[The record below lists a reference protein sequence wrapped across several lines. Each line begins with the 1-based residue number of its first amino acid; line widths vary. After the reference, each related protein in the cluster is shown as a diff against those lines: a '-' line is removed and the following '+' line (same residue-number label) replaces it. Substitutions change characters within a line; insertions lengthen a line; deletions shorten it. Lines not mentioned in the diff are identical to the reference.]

1 MAPSPA
7 DLGTKTMRSLLTR
20 GDKDKVPAE
29 LKGALSLLRLSDLE
43 GLEERFLATDAFLK
57 PWAVFRDSIF
67 LVKPGAI
74 TAATAVATSDGDG
87 GGISR
92 TDLLWFYTQFDQNT
106 YRHDPSVDTSSI
118 SCAIN
123 KRDWRVEQ
131 YEKHLFAWLLQT
143 FKVGKVHNPWGFDYF
158 QLRNICTAWQAVFV
172 PIVDAVRASYGIKGR
187 RHYGRLA
194 LFVEERCPS
203 GLAFPK
209 ENVNIPP
216 GNLMSSASYHVLL
229 MPKDTNESGVLTR
242 KHYDETEREL
252 RSVYPQYGGLVER
265 PRFKQKMEVWLEEQ
279 RARANLRK
287 AVERTNEAKRPQLD
301 VVKRDDRRT
310 PVKKILSSKH
320 DMNPEKECSAS
331 PIKRYSNSLRRSLSR
346 SVSKQMPREEPKS
359 PLHGVTRQLFIPDDP
374 PSPDLLN
381 GQTHSTTERN
391 VSYASTYS
399 SSTTIVTPWPRMD
412 TQRESSEQSV
422 YDSVRMSSSFNPSNE
437 TQTLEAHAKPNG
449 PESLPEDQITA
460 LLHPLCR
467 SRSTQREQQ
476 DAYTPVSDQKS
487 YVGLHIPS
495 NNGSEWEKN
504 PLLGNLEAVRKNTG
518 RTLEPKRPAKPPT
531 RLPGPIKPTPYT
543 GHLRIASENNSRSV
557 LPKSPGGPDTG
568 LPKPVAWPGTSPT
581 NPSVLSCINNEDN
594 FAPPVP
600 TKSPMRG
607 GNARGCTSI
616 PQSQQRMRFGP
627 DRDLTRIVSKENIRA
642 ALGGH
647 SRDNSEEVG
656 LPPPSR
662 PMRSDQDA
670 VTDSGVT
677 VLQTFNTHMFPRKK
691 NRKGTPVGA
700 WVGAPKNRST
710 TGESY

>member
-1 MAPSPA
+1 
-7 DLGTKTMRSLLTR
+7 MRSLLTR
-20 GDKDKVPAE
+20 GDEDKVPAE
-29 LKGALSLLRLSDLE
+29 LKGALSLLQLSDLE
-43 GLEERFLATDAFLK
+43 GLEERFLANDAFLK
-57 PWAVFRDSIF
+57 PWAVFRDSLF
-67 LVKPGAI
+67 VVKPGAI
-74 TAATAVATSDGDG
+74 TAATAVATSDGDR

-106 YRHDPSVDTSSI
+106 YRHDPNVDTNSV
-118 SCAIN
+118 SCAID
-123 KRDWRVEQ
+123 KRDWRVEE

-143 FKVGKVHNPWGFDYF
+143 FKVGKAHNPWGFDYF

-172 PIVDAVRASYGIKGR
+172 PIVDAIRASYSIKGR

-216 GNLMSSASYHVLL
+216 DNLISSTSCRVLL
-229 MPKDTNESGVLTR
+229 MPKDSKESGVLTR

-287 AVERTNEAKRPQLD
+287 AVERTNEAKRIQFS
-301 VVKRDDRRT
+301 VVRRDERRT
-310 PVKKILSSKH
+310 PVKKILSGKH
-320 DMNPEKECSAS
+320 DMDPEKECGAS

-359 PLHGVTRQLFIPDDP
+359 PLHGVIRQLFIPDDP

-381 GQTHSTTERN
+381 GQTLSTTERN
-391 VSYASTYS
+391 LSNASTRS
-399 SSTTIVTPWPRMD
+399 SNTTIVTPWPRMD
-412 TQRESSEQSV
+412 TQRKPSEQSV
-422 YDSVRMSSSFNPSNE
+422 YDSVRVSSSFNPSNG
-437 TQTLEAHAKPNG
+437 TQNLQAHAKTNG
-449 PESLPEDQITA
+449 PDSLPEDQITA
-460 LLHPLCR
+460 LLHPLYR

-476 DAYTPVSDQKS
+476 DACTPASDQKS
-487 YVGLHIPS
+487 YAELQIPS

-504 PLLGNLEAVRKNTG
+504 LSLRNLEAVKKNTG
-518 RTLEPKRPAKPPT
+518 RTLEPKRTAKPPT

-543 GHLRIASENNSRSV
+543 GHLRVSSENNNRTV
-557 LPKSPGGPDTG
+557 LPKSSGGPDTN
-568 LPKPVAWPGTSPT
+568 LPQPVAWPGTSPT
-581 NPSVLSCINNEDN
+581 NTSVLSCINNEDN

-607 GNARGCTSI
+607 GNTRGYTGI
-616 PQSQQRMRFGP
+616 AQSQQKIRFGP

-647 SRDNSEEVG
+647 SRDNSEEG
-656 LPPPSR
+656 ILPPPSK

-670 VTDSGVT
+670 VTNSGLT
-677 VLQTFNTHMFPRKK
+677 VLQTFNTHMFPRKE

-700 WVGAPKNRST
+700 WVGAPKTRNV
-710 TGESY
+710 TGEFY

>member
-1 MAPSPA
+1 M
-7 DLGTKTMRSLLTR
+7 MQSLLTR

-29 LKGALSLLRLSDLE
+29 LTGALSLLRLSDLE
-43 GLEERFLATDAFLK
+43 GLEERFLATNAFLK
-57 PWAVFRDSIF
+57 PWAMFRDSLF

-74 TAATAVATSDGDG
+74 TATTAVATNDDDR

-92 TDLLWFYTQFDQNT
+92 TDLLWFYTQFDQDT
-106 YRHDPSVDTSSI
+106 YRHHSSVDTSSI
-118 SCAIN
+118 SCAID
-123 KRDWRVEQ
+123 KRDWRVKE

-143 FKVGKVHNPWGFDYF
+143 FKVGKAHNPWGFDYF

-172 PIVDAVRASYGIKGR
+172 PIVDAVRASYSIKGR

-209 ENVNIPP
+209 ENVNLPP
-216 GNLMSSASYHVLL
+216 GNLISSTSYRVLL
-229 MPKDTNESGVLTR
+229 MPKGTNESGVLTR

-287 AVERTNEAKRPQLD
+287 AVERTNETKRTQLD

-310 PVKKILSSKH
+310 PVKKILSSK
-320 DMNPEKECSAS
+320 DDIDPEKECGAS

-346 SVSKQMPREEPKS
+346 SVSKQMAREEPKS
-359 PLHGVTRQLFIPDDP
+359 PLHGVTRQLFIPEDP

-381 GQTHSTTERN
+381 GQTHSNIELD
-391 VSYASTYS
+391 VSYASTHS

-412 TQRESSEQSV
+412 TQRKSSEQSV
-422 YDSVRMSSSFNPSNE
+422 YNSVRISSSFNPSNE
-437 TQTLEAHAKPNG
+437 TQTLQAYAKTNG
-449 PESLPEDQITA
+449 PESLSEDQITA
-460 LLHPLCR
+460 LLHPLHR

-476 DAYTPVSDQKS
+476 GACTPASDQKS
-487 YVGLHIPS
+487 HAELHIPS
-495 NNGSEWEKN
+495 NNGSEWEKD
-504 PLLGNLEAVRKNTG
+504 PLLGNLEAARRNTG
-518 RTLEPKRPAKPPT
+518 RALEPKRPAKPPT
-531 RLPGPIKPTPYT
+531 RLPGPIKPMPYT
-543 GHLRIASENNSRSV
+543 GHLRVASENNSRTI

-568 LPKPVAWPGTSPT
+568 LPQPVAWPGTSPT
-581 NPSVLSCINNEDN
+581 NTSVLSCVNNENN

-607 GNARGCTSI
+607 GNTRGYTGI
-616 PQSQQRMRFGP
+616 PQSQQRIRFGP

-647 SRDNSEEVG
+647 SRDNSEEG
-656 LPPPSR
+656 DLPPLSR
-662 PMRSDQDA
+662 PVCSNQDA
-670 VTDSGVT
+670 VANSGVT

-691 NRKGTPVGA
+691 TRNGTPVGA
-700 WVGAPKNRST
+700 WVGAPKNRNA